1 MAGKI
6 KYAMVGGGPDAF
18 FGEVH
23 RKAAALDGQ
32 IELVAGAFSS
42 SPEKS
47 RVQGKALMLDP
58 DRVYGSYEEMA
69 EVEAGLPEDKRID
82 FVSIVTPNHLH
93 HPIAKAFMTKGIH
106 VICDKPLTTTLED
119 AEDLCRIASEKDL
132 VFAVTY
138 TYTGYPMVKQAKKM
152 VANGELGEIRKIV
165 VEYPQGWL
173 ATALEEEGMK
183 QAVWRTDP
191 AQAGISSC
199 IGDIGTHAENMSSYV
214 TGLEMEEIIADLNT
228 FVEGRKL
235 DDDGNVLVHY
245 SNGARGIIYA
255 SQISIGEENG
265 LRFRVY
271 GTEAALEWHQENP
284 NYLYMKTGDGPE
296 KIFKRGNG
304 YLEDIAQQNTR
315 LPNGHPEAF
324 IEALANIY
332 LNATGTIHAKKE
344 GRPPS
349 EVELDYPTV
358 QEGAKGINFIVKTVE
373 SSKNREWTS
382 IKYDPPK

>member
-6 KYAMVGGGPDAF
+6 KYGMLGGGPDAF

-23 RKAAALDGQ
+23 RKAAALDGG

-42 SPEKS
+42 SSEKS
-47 RVQGKALMLDP
+47 KAQGELLGLDSN
-58 DRVYGSYEEMA
+58 RVYGSFEEMA
-69 EVEAGLPEDKRID
+69 ETEASLPEEDRID
-82 FVSIVTPNHLH
+82 FVSIVTPNFLH
-93 HPIAKAFMTKGIH
+93 HPMAKAFMEKGIH
-106 VICDKPLTTTLED
+106 VVCDKPLTTTLED
-119 AEDLCRIASEKDL
+119 AEDLCMLTKEKDL

-138 TYTGYPMVKQAKKM
+138 TYTGYPMVKQARKL
-152 VANGELGEIRKIV
+152 VSGGELGEIRKVV

-191 AQAGISSC
+191 KQAGISSC
-199 IGDIGTHAENMSSYV
+199 IGDIGTHAENMSAYV

-228 FVEGRKL
+228 FVDGRKL

-245 SNGARGIIYA
+245 SNGARGIVYA

-271 GTEAALEWHQENP
+271 GTKAALEWHQENP
-284 NYLYMKTGDGPE
+284 NYLYMKTADGPE
-296 KIFKRGNG
+296 KVFKRGNG

-332 LNATGTIHAKKE
+332 VNATNTMIAKKE
-344 GRPPS
+344 GRKPS
-349 EVELDYPTV
+349 EKDLDYPTV
-358 QEGAKGINFIVKTVE
+358 QEGAKGINFIAKTVE
-373 SSKNREWTS
+373 SSKKKAWTS
-382 IKYDPPK
+382 IKYDPPC